1 MPGCNWVFD
10 STRINISAIAG
21 EASAAEARRASQ
33 DQEKPLNPTD
43 GSPASQDSAHRPK
56 IPGVYWRVEGSLLN
70 LSAVRPVAF
79 FTWNAQSF
87 SERWARRWALGFST
101 LLRPLLYAT
110 HRVFATRVLHILLRG
125 ISQDRLDLLG
135 EEYFQYVMTPRL
147 KRRGVERLQQWM
159 AQNGPVVLV
168 SQGMDHVIRPL
179 ANHLGVEYLL
189 TNRLEFRDGLATGR
203 LLEPVVRPRGALAR
217 LVGRS
222 PDGRISRQRLLME
235 LGARKRPDVLPESIR
250 VAQRPVPRAAHA
262 LVQFGK
268 EKPAA
273 RLSVHQALAHRHIL
287 LIGVTGFIAKVWLI
301 HLLTK
306 LPEIGKIYLL
316 IRSQGRNTSLR
327 RFEKIVEESAACDV
341 LYEMY
346 GDGLA
351 AFLREKIEVL
361 DGDVSQPGLGIAPEI
376 QQRLHRDLDLIVNSA
391 GLTDFNPN
399 LRDALA
405 TNVDSLAHLVDFQRN
420 CGHAALMHLSTCYV
434 VGARDGRVPEQV
446 APDYTP
452 AHVPDFNAEQEWRS
466 LHELVRH
473 AEARSNSGAITEE
486 LRLQVQEKGPDG
498 KPLSAAALEN
508 QIRKQRIRWL
518 RNHLIQAGTRRA
530 REFGWPNTYTF
541 TKSLGES
548 ILDRRGADLPIAI
561 VRPSIVE
568 SSLEEPFR
576 GWNEGINTSA
586 PLSYLLGTYFRQL
599 PSNERKCLD
608 VIPVDLVCRGMTL
621 IAAALIERR
630 HQRLYQLATSASN
643 PCDMR
648 RSIELTCLAH
658 RKYYRSQEG
667 LEAWLRSRFE
677 TIPVSKER
685 YRNFSAPRQRA
696 LIKAIQKT
704 TPPLPFFK
712 PPFTRQER
720 TLDRVEKIIE
730 LYKPFI
736 LDNDHVFEAEN
747 VERLSLALPPEE
759 QRDFQYDPR
768 AIDWWEYWINIH
780 IPAQRKWSY
789 PLIEGRPLEARPP
802 RTFHLYEL
810 SEPEPSGEGST
821 ESFQKPVATWPSS

>member
-1 MPGCNWVFD
+1 M
-10 STRINISAIAG
+10 
-21 EASAAEARRASQ
+21 
-33 DQEKPLNPTD
+33 
-43 GSPASQDSAHRPK
+43 
-56 IPGVYWRVEGSLLN
+56 N

-101 LLRPLLYAT
+101 LLRPLLYAM
-110 HRVFATRVLHILLRG
+110 HRVFATRVLHTLLRG

-135 EEYFQYVMTPRL
+135 EEYFQYVMKPRL
-147 KRRGVERLQQWM
+147 KRRSVERLQQWM
-159 AQNGPVVLV
+159 AENGPVVLV

-203 LLEPVVRPRGALAR
+203 LLDPVVRPRGALAR

-222 PDGRISRQRLLME
+222 PDGRIARGRLLTE
-235 LGARKRPDVLPESIR
+235 LGARKQPELLEESIR
-250 VAQRPVPRAAHA
+250 PALRPVARAIHA
-262 LVQFGK
+262 LVEFNNGK
-268 EKPAA
+268 PRA
-273 RLSVHQALAHRHIL
+273 RLSVHQSLVHRHIL

-301 HLLTK
+301 HLLKK

-316 IRSQGRNTSLR
+316 IRSQGRNTALR
-327 RFEKIVEESAACDV
+327 RFEKIVEESASFDV
-341 LYEMY
+341 LHEMY

-351 AFLREKIEVL
+351 GFLREKIEVVE
-361 DGDVSQPGLGIAPEI
+361 GDVSQPSLGIHPDLQE
-376 QQRLHRDLDLIVNSA
+376 RLHRDLDLIVNSA
-391 GLTDFNPN
+391 GLTDFNPD

-405 TNVDSLAHLVDFQRN
+405 TNVDSLAHLVDFQRK

-446 APDYTP
+446 TPDYTP
-452 AHVPDFNAEQEWRS
+452 AHVPDFNAEQEWQS

-473 AEARSNSGAITEE
+473 TEARSNSGAVTEE
-486 LRLQVQEKGPDG
+486 LRRHIQERSPDG
-498 KPLSAAALEN
+498 KTLSGAVLEN

-518 RNHLIQAGTRRA
+518 RNHLIKSGTRRA

-548 ILDRRGADLPIAI
+548 ILTRRGVDLPIAI

-621 IAAALIERR
+621 IAGALIERR
-630 HQRLYQLATSASN
+630 HERMYQLATSASN

-667 LEAWLRSRFE
+667 LKPWLRSRFE

-685 YRNFSAPRQRA
+685 YQNFSAPRQRA
-696 LIKAIQKT
+696 LIKAIQKS
-704 TPPLPFFK
+704 TPPLPFLK
-712 PPFTRQER
+712 APFARRER
-720 TLDRVEKIIE
+720 SLDRVEKIIE

-768 AIDWWEYWINIH
+768 SIDWWEYWINIH

-802 RTFHLYEL
+802 RSFHLYDL
-810 SEPEPSGEGST
+810 SEPAPTEHPSKGSPEPI
-821 ESFQKPVATWPSS
+821 QKPVATWPSS